1 MDWRAKM
8 ELNRD
13 FSDLLSAFNARKVRF
28 LLVGAY
34 ALSFYGRPRTTGDLD
49 LWIDS
54 TVSNARRVFD
64 ALADFGAPLGALSP
78 SDFAT
83 PGTVFQIGVAPRRID
98 ILTSVTGLKFE
109 AAWRG
114 RRRAAYGKIP
124 IQLLSERDFVTN
136 KRALGRT
143 RDLADA
149 EEIEAILKRRKGRR
163 G

>member
-1 MDWRAKM
+1 M

-13 FSDLLSAFNARKVRF
+13 FSDLLSAFNARRGRF

-34 ALSFYGRPRTTGDLD
+34 ALSYYGRPRTTGDLD

-54 TVSNARRVFD
+54 TPANARRVFD
-64 ALADFGAPLGALSP
+64 ALADFGAPLQSVSP
-78 SDFAT
+78 SDFAA

-98 ILTSVTGLKFE
+98 ILTSVTGLTFE
-109 AAWRG
+109 TAWKG
-114 RRRAAYGKIP
+114 RRRAAYGANA
-124 IQLLSERDFVTN
+124 IQLLSERDFVRN

-149 EEIEAILKRRKGRR
+149 EEIEAILKRRRTRR
-163 G
+163 S